1 MNQEEV
7 EKFNTTED
15 AVFSTQQCRAP
26 SLPFKLGEPT
36 QKSADELQLN
46 DIAPRAYHVTR
57 MMDGTSCTV
66 AIHCSVDKEDLDDV
80 FAVVPVEIAD
90 DDGVFGCAFTNFYAD
105 LHVCTKSM
113 DLKVKL
119 DEGEEP
125 DNVYTKAILPMWPEF
140 RRIIAET
147 GSQFVEDKNVVF
159 VFRGE
164 ICGQGVNASS
174 VNKDAVGEPT
184 FHLFETYVLDG
195 KTNEMLTYHDDF
207 FESDTARSRLF
218 APLNPCERIETVLLM
233 TEENVTDL
241 LNKYRNAPAEDGKGV
256 VLWEMSLAIEACLTG
271 FSFKVK
277 SNEYA
282 QGVDVYE
289 CR

>member
-1 MNQEEV
+1 MNEEEV

-15 AVFSTQQCRAP
+15 AVFCTRQCRSAT
-26 SLPFKLGEPT
+26 LPFNLGEPT

-46 DIAPRAYHVTR
+46 DIIPRAYHVTR

-80 FAVVPVEIAD
+80 FDVVPVEIAD
-90 DDGVFGCAFTNFYAD
+90 DDGVFGGSFTNFYAD

-119 DEGEEP
+119 GEGEEP
-125 DNVYTKAILPMWPEF
+125 DNVYTKTILPMWPEF
-140 RRIIAET
+140 FRIIAES
-147 GSQFVEDKNVVF
+147 GNQFVEDKNVVF

-164 ICGQGVNASS
+164 ICGQGINASS
-174 VNKDAVGEPT
+174 VNRDAVGEPT
-184 FHLFETYVLDG
+184 FHLFEAYVLDG

-207 FESDTARSRLF
+207 FERDTARSRFF
-218 APLNPCERIETVLLM
+218 AKLNPCERIDTVLLM
-233 TEENVTDL
+233 SEENVNDV
-241 LNKYRNAPAEDGKGV
+241 LNKYRNTPAICGKGV
-256 VLWEMSLAIEACLTG
+256 VLWEVSLAIDACLTG

-277 SNEYA
+277 SKEYA
-282 QGVDVYE
+282 QGANAHED
-289 CR
+289 